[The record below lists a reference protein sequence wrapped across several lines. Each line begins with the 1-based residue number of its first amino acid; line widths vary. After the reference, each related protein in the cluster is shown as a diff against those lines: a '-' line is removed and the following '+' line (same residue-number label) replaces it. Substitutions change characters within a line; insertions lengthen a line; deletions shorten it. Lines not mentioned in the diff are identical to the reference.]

1 MKKNFR
7 DKKYKKDF
15 SYNHY
20 INLEEDKEYSKQL
33 KKSLKNI

>member
-20 INLEEDKEYSKQL
+20 INLEEKEYSKQS